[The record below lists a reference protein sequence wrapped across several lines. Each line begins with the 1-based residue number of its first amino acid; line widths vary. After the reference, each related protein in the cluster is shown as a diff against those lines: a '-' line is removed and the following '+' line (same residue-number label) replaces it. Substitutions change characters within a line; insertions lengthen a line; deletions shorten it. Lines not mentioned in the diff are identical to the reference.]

1 MSVPLTV
8 VVAVYNMQ
16 QYLPRFV
23 HSLQQQTFKNFEA
36 LFIDDAS
43 TDESAAMLEGYSST
57 DPRFRILRNPQ
68 NMGLGRVCNLGI
80 RSTRTETICFADP
93 DDLLPENS
101 LEVRLAAYKKH
112 NAIVRACHDEITS
125 DGLLINHELRPDLP
139 EVCTPSAVAQRIGPN
154 PFLCAHWTWLYPT
167 GLLQKNNI
175 FHGEDMRTADDIYML
190 THLFYHIQRLVW
202 IPETVYYWIK
212 REDSLSTTRYTP
224 EHYENYF
231 RCCDVFYQESVK
243 NNNIKLADIFYDGY
257 LFAYLLHLLKQVQ
270 DGKSTEDDVQRVVR
284 DAARVCT
291 RRKGFERLLA
301 DEKNMAFRHPG
312 FFLLW
317 QTLRGTAPSMV
328 QRLASS
334 RFALSQHQQV
344 LHYER
349 IRQQGWDKSV
359 RFDKFDAEQNLV
371 RARYYFCDT
380 HPEEKY
386 TRNGVLNEPAFAKN
400 RSVFTG
406 ENYKIFERILWL
418 QLPAKDEDHCSLTVG
433 EQATASNH
441 NVAQIR
447 DAFTPK
453 PLDDRNFPPDVR
465 AIRHLAQFSAM
476 QERFKNA
483 WMFIDRDTRADD
495 NAEHLYRWVMR
506 NKPEINAWFVLREES
521 PDWPRLQKE
530 GFRLIPFGS
539 MEHNVL
545 FLTATKLISS
555 QMDTYI
561 YAWLEDKYYSDLKK
575 FKYISLQHGVIKE
588 NLSPWLNTIDMDV
601 FVTTTGDEYH
611 SIIDDSTDYVLTRK
625 EVIRSGLP
633 RHDALLAVPQP
644 EKRIFVMP
652 TWRADLVGQ
661 WDGKGQRR
669 DYNPNF
675 MASQF
680 AQAWKSL
687 LFSDKL
693 KALLQKHGYELVF
706 WPHPGFIDYLDE
718 FQLPENIRQP
728 HKESIQDLLKTSAFL
743 ITDYSSIAFDMA
755 FMLRPTLYYQF
766 DSLTEFSLRQ
776 NRRPGYFSYEK
787 DGFGPVCNSE
797 KEVVGWIEK
806 LIMTDSSIVNSY
818 LQRIK
823 NTFSI
828 RDGKNC
834 ERIYNAIYE
843 RWEKN

>member
-23 HSLQQQTFKNFEA
+23 QSLQLQTFKNFEV

-43 TDESAAMLEGYSST
+43 TDDSAAMLEGYAST
-57 DPRFRILRNPQ
+57 DLRFHVLHNAQ

-112 NAIVRACHDEITS
+112 NAIVRACHNEITS
-125 DGLLINHELRPDLP
+125 DGLLINHEVRPDLP
-139 EVCTPSAVAQRIGPN
+139 EICKPSALAQRIGPN
-154 PFLCAHWTWLYPT
+154 PFLCAHWTWLFPT

-202 IPETVYYWIK
+202 LPDTVYHWIK
-212 REDSLSTTRYTP
+212 RTDSLSTTRYTP

-231 RCCDVFYQESVK
+231 RCCNVFYQESVK

-270 DGKSTEDDVQRVVR
+270 DGKSMEDDVQRVVR

-291 RRKGFERLLA
+291 RHKGFERLLA
-301 DEKNMAFRHPG
+301 DEKNMAFKHPG

-317 QTLRGTAPSMV
+317 QTLRSTAPSMV

-334 RFALSQHQQV
+334 RLILSQHQQI

-349 IRQQGWDKSV
+349 IRQQGWDKNV
-359 RFDKFDAEQNLV
+359 RFDKFDVEQNLV

-386 TRNGVLNEPAFAKN
+386 MCDGALNEPAFTKN
-400 RSVFTG
+400 CSVFTG
-406 ENYKIFERILWL
+406 KDYNIFERILWL

-433 EQATASNH
+433 EQATALNH
-441 NVAQIR
+441 NVGQIR
-447 DAFTPK
+447 DSFTPK
-453 PLDDRNFPPDVR
+453 PLDDRNFPADVR
-465 AIRHLAQFSAM
+465 ALRHLAQSSAM
-476 QERFKNA
+476 QKRFQNA
-483 WMFIDRDTRADD
+483 WMFIDRDTQADD
-495 NAEHLYRWVMR
+495 NAEHLYRWIMH
-506 NKPEINAWFVLREES
+506 NKPGINAWFVLREES
-521 PDWPRLQKE
+521 AHWPRLQKE

-539 MEHNVL
+539 MEHNIL
-545 FLTATKLISS
+545 FFNATRLISS
-555 QMDTYI
+555 QMDIYI
-561 YAWLEDKYYSDLKK
+561 YAWLEDRYYGDLKK

-588 NLSPWLNTIDMDV
+588 NLSPWINTIDMDV
-601 FVTTTGDEYH
+601 FVTTTVDEYH

-633 RHDALLAVPQP
+633 RHDALLAVPRP
-644 EKRIFVMP
+644 EKRFFIMP
-652 TWRADLVGQ
+652 TWRADLAGS
-661 WDGKGQRR
+661 WDGKGQQRE
-669 DYNPNF
+669 YNPRF
-675 MASQF
+675 IHSHF
-680 AQAWKSL
+680 ARTWNALISSSR
-687 LFSDKL
+687 F
-693 KALLQKHGYELVF
+693 KALLQKYEYEAVF
-706 WPHPGFIDYLDE
+706 WPHPGFADYLNE
-718 FQLPENIRQP
+718 FQLSENIRRP
-728 HKESIQDLLKTSAFL
+728 KNESIQDLLKTSILL
-743 ITDYSSIAFDMA
+743 ITDYSSITFDMA
-755 FMLRPTLYYQF
+755 FMHRPTIYYQF
-766 DSLTEFSLRQ
+766 DSLAEFSLRQ

-787 DGFGPVCNSE
+787 DGFGPVCNTE
-797 KEVVGWIEK
+797 DEIIEWIEGYFSTGCQCFAQY
-806 LIMTDSSIVNSY
+806 M
-818 LQRIK
+818 QRIK
-823 NTFSI
+823 KIFHI

-834 ERIYNAIYE
+834 ERIYHAIC
-843 RWEKN
+843 